1 MTLSEFPSC
10 LLDSF
15 AFVVGFDLAK
25 PRLFGSG
32 LVDGPCG
39 GCV

>member
-25 PRLFGSG
+25 PRRLAAA
-32 LVDGPCG
+32 L
-39 GCV
+39 